1 MARFS
6 ACCRTRTLRYPA
18 LTPFPLKSKTPMSA
32 AQTQSASD
40 GVRAGPPPSIT
51 ARPTAD
57 EKRRFAELAS
67 SRGMSESTLALI
79 GIRSLLDSNGPP
91 ARWVETPAPATDR
104 ITIRLRPGDHQVI
117 ARRAAQRAMKASTYL
132 AALVRAHVDA
142 NPPLAA
148 TELAALKQ
156 SIIVLAGFGR
166 LLAQAARNPSL
177 GGEQREELRQQVRCT
192 QAAVA
197 AVEDRTHDLARA
209 ALISWETHS
218 A

>member
-1 MARFS
+1 MA
-6 ACCRTRTLRYPA
+6 TV
-18 LTPFPLKSKTPMSA
+18 
-32 AQTQSASD
+32 QTHIVHG
-40 GVRAGPPPSIT
+40 GVRPGRVLSIT
-51 ARPTAD
+51 ARPTSD

-91 ARWVETPAPATDR
+91 VKSVEEPAPATDR
-104 ITIRLRPGDHQVI
+104 ITIRLRPGDHEVI

-132 AALVRAHVDA
+132 AALVRAHVAA

-156 SIIVLAGFGR
+156 SIIVLAGLGR
-166 LLAQAARNPSL
+166 LLVQAVRSPSL
-177 GGEQREELRQQVRCT
+177 GGEHREDLRQQVRRT
-192 QAAVA
+192 HAAVA
-197 AVEDRTHDLARA
+197 ALEERTHDLARA

-218 A
+218 G

>member
-1 MARFS
+1 M
-6 ACCRTRTLRYPA
+6 PA
-18 LTPFPLKSKTPMSA
+18 AHTHLVR
-32 AQTQSASD
+32 D

-91 ARWVETPAPATDR
+91 ARWVEKPAPATDR
-104 ITIRLRPGDHQVI
+104 ITIRLRPGDHETI
-117 ARRAAQRAMKASTYL
+117 AGRAAQRAMKASTYL
-132 AALVRAHVDA
+132 AALVRAHVAA

-148 TELAALKQ
+148 AELAALKE
-156 SIIVLAGFGR
+156 SIIVLTGLGR
-166 LLAQAARNPSL
+166 LLAQAARSPSL
-177 GGEQREELRQQVRCT
+177 GGEQQEDLRRQLRRT
-192 QAAVA
+192 HAAVA
-197 AVEDRTHDLARA
+197 AVEERTHDLARA

>member
-1 MARFS
+1 M
-6 ACCRTRTLRYPA
+6 P
-18 LTPFPLKSKTPMSA
+18 A
-32 AQTQSASD
+32 AQTQLVRD
-40 GVRAGPPPSIT
+40 GVRAGRVPSIT
-51 ARPTAD
+51 ARPTPD

-91 ARWVETPAPATDR
+91 ARWVEKPAPATDR
-104 ITIRLRPGDHQVI
+104 ITIRLRPGDHETI
-117 ARRAAQRAMKASTYL
+117 ARRAAQRGMKAATYL
-132 AALVRAHVDA
+132 AALVRAHLAA

-156 SIIVLAGFGR
+156 SIVVLAGFGR
-166 LLAQAARNPSL
+166 LLAQTARNASL
-177 GGEQREELRQQVRCT
+177 GGPEREDLKQHLSRTR
-192 QAAVA
+192 AAVA
-197 AVEDRTHDLARA
+197 ALEERTHDLARA

>member
-1 MARFS
+1 MAGLSRQS
-6 ACCRTRTLRYPA
+6 ATGDRADSLCCRRSLRA
-18 LTPFPLKSKTPMSA
+18 LQRVL
-32 AQTQSASD
+32 QN
-40 GVRAGPPPSIT
+40 
-51 ARPTAD
+51 AD
-57 EKRRFAELAS
+57 TSLS
-67 SRGMSESTLALI
+67 CESTLALI

-91 ARWVETPAPATDR
+91 AKWVEEPAPATDR
-104 ITIRLRPGDHQVI
+104 ITIRLRPGDHETI
-117 ARRAAQRAMKASTYL
+117 ARRAAQRGMKASTYL
-132 AALVRAHVDA
+132 AALVRAHVAA

-166 LLAQAARNPSL
+166 LLAHAARNPSL
-177 GGEQREELRQQVRCT
+177 GGEQREELRQQLRRT

-197 AVEDRTHDLARA
+197 AVEERTHDLARA

>member
-1 MARFS
+1 
-6 ACCRTRTLRYPA
+6 
-18 LTPFPLKSKTPMSA
+18 MST
-32 AQTQSASD
+32 AQTQIASY
-40 GVRAGPPPSIT
+40 GVRAESAPSIT
-51 ARPTAD
+51 ARPTPD

-79 GIRSLLDSNGPP
+79 GIRSLLDSNAPP

-104 ITIRLRPGDHQVI
+104 ITIRLRPGDHEAI
-117 ARRAAQRAMKASTYL
+117 TRRAAQRAMKASTYL
-132 AALVRAHVDA
+132 AALIRAHVVA

-156 SIIVLAGFGR
+156 SIILLAGFGR

-177 GGEQREELRQQVRCT
+177 GGEQREDLRQQLRRT
-192 QAAVA
+192 RDAVA
-197 AVEDRTHDLARA
+197 ALEERTHDLARA

>member
-1 MARFS
+1 
-6 ACCRTRTLRYPA
+6 
-18 LTPFPLKSKTPMSA
+18 MSA
-32 AQTQSASD
+32 AQTQIASD
-40 GVRAGPPPSIT
+40 GVRAEPAPSIT
-51 ARPTAD
+51 ARPTVD

-79 GIRSLLDSNGPP
+79 GIRSLLDSNAPP
-91 ARWVETPAPATDR
+91 AKWVETPAPATDR

-132 AALVRAHVDA
+132 AALVRAHVAA

-177 GGEQREELRQQVRCT
+177 GGEQREDLRQQLRRT
-192 QAAVA
+192 SDAVA
-197 AVEDRTHDLARA
+197 ALEERTHDMARA

>member
-1 MARFS
+1 
-6 ACCRTRTLRYPA
+6 
-18 LTPFPLKSKTPMSA
+18 MSA
-32 AQTQSASD
+32 AQTHMVSD
-40 GVRAGPPPSIT
+40 GVRAGRLLSIT

-91 ARWVETPAPATDR
+91 ARWVEKAAPATDR
-104 ITIRLRPGDHQVI
+104 ITIRLRPGDHETI
-117 ARRAAQRAMKASTYL
+117 ARRAAQRGMKASTYL
-132 AALVRAHVDA
+132 AALIRAHVAA

-148 TELAALKQ
+148 TELAPLKQ
-156 SIIVLAGFGR
+156 SIIVLAGLGR
-166 LLAQAARNPSL
+166 LLAQAARSPSL
-177 GGEQREELRQQVRCT
+177 GGEQQEDLRQQLRRT
-192 QAAVA
+192 HAAVA
-197 AVEDRTHDLARA
+197 AVEERTHDLARA

>member
-1 MARFS
+1 MN
-6 ACCRTRTLRYPA
+6 
-18 LTPFPLKSKTPMSA
+18 A
-32 AQTQSASD
+32 AQTQIARD
-40 GVRAGPPPSIT
+40 GVRAGSPPSIT

-57 EKRRFAELAS
+57 EKRRFAELAA

-91 ARWVETPAPATDR
+91 AMWVEEPAPATDR

-132 AALVRAHVDA
+132 AALVRAHVAA

-156 SIIVLAGFGR
+156 SIVVLAGFGR
-166 LLAQAARNPSL
+166 LLAQTARNASL
-177 GGEQREELRQQVRCT
+177 GGPEREDLKQDLSRTR
-192 QAAVA
+192 AAVA
-197 AVEDRTHDLARA
+197 ALEERTHDLART

>member
-1 MARFS
+1 
-6 ACCRTRTLRYPA
+6 
-18 LTPFPLKSKTPMSA
+18 MSA
-32 AQTQSASD
+32 AQTQIASD
-40 GVRAGPPPSIT
+40 GVRAEPAPSIT
-51 ARPTAD
+51 ARPTVD

-79 GIRSLLDSNGPP
+79 GIRSLLDSNAPP
-91 ARWVETPAPATDR
+91 AKWVETPAPATDR

-132 AALVRAHVDA
+132 AALVRAHVAA

-156 SIIVLAGFGR
+156 SIIVLAGLGR
-166 LLAQAARNPSL
+166 LLAHAARNPSL
-177 GGEQREELRQQVRCT
+177 GGEQREDLRQQLRRT
-192 QAAVA
+192 HAAVA
-197 AVEDRTHDLARA
+197 ALEERTHDLARA